1 MAREKTMIEKWRDWR
16 LDEAIENETS
26 LPFEVI
32 GKNSLMIQ
40 GKKLSV
46 KLVFSGNDLKNVI
59 EGKKKKG
66 KVVLASVKIK

>member
-1 MAREKTMIEKWRDWR
+1 MKRWRDWR

-32 GKNSLMIQ
+32 GNNAIIIN

-46 KLVFSGNDLKNVI
+46 KLKFKGNDLKDAI

-66 KVVLASVKIK
+66 KVILASVNIK

>member
-1 MAREKTMIEKWRDWR
+1 MANYINMMKRWRDWR

-32 GKNSLMIQ
+32 GNNAIMIN

-46 KLVFSGNDLKNVI
+46 KLKFSGNDLKNAI

-66 KVVLASVKIK
+66 KVVIASVNIK